1 MAENNE
7 NKKDGGFNF
16 PPIGGGKPIR
26 TQKFNGYWLYII
38 LALCI
43 IGFQFFNMQ
52 TDPVRTTWQEIKSKM
67 LEKGDVEEIKVI
79 TNKGQ
84 AYVYIKPEK
93 IENYSQLK
101 SQGFENSSSGP
112 HFYFNTGPQ
121 ETFSKEFAEIQ
132 EKTPDAANTKIDYE
146 QEYDGWGNI
155 ISFLLPI
162 AFFVFIWYF
171 LFRRLGKNG
180 GGPGGVFNVGKSQ
193 AKLFDKDTS
202 TKVTF
207 KDVAGLAEAKQEVEE
222 IVSFLKS
229 PDKYTKLGGKIPK
242 GALLVGPPGTGK
254 TLLAKAMAG
263 EANVPFFS
271 MSGSDFVEMFVGV
284 GASRVRDL
292 FKQAKE
298 KAPCIIFIDEIDAI
312 GRARGKNPNMGS
324 NDERENTL
332 NQLLT
337 EMDGFETNSGVIILA
352 ATNRADIL
360 DSALLRAGRFDRQ
373 IYVDLP
379 ELKDREE
386 IFKVHLK
393 PLKLAGDVDIPFL
406 AKQTPGFSGADIAN
420 VANEA
425 ALIAAR
431 KDKNEVEKQDFLD
444 AIDRIVGGL
453 ENRSKVIKVNEKKA
467 IAYHEA
473 GHASVSW
480 LLQHAHPLLKVT
492 IVPRGKALGA
502 AWYLPQERQI
512 TTKEQLLD
520 QMCSIL
526 GGRAAEEITFGQ
538 ISTGAQNDLERATK
552 QAYAMVTIFG
562 MSEKIGNLSYY
573 DSTGQND
580 FSFTRPYSEKT
591 AELIDAEVKELVENA
606 YNRAKELLKAH
617 QEQHKQVAE
626 LLLERE
632 VIFSDDLEH
641 ILGKRPWN
649 DEEEETETR
658 EEKQTTETSG
668 ENV

>member
-207 KDVAGLAEAKQEVEE
+207 KEVAGLAEAKQEVEE
-222 IVSFLKS
+222 LVSFLKS

-254 TLLAKAMAG
+254 TLMAKAMAG